1 MWRPDAPT
9 PESPRLQGVGEGLA
23 GVVALG
29 HFRVGEYQ
37 LFIEHMELVFHLL
50 LAILVPGVDHA
61 SFRVPHMEDANV
73 AVKARAVF
81 FCVSVQLTVDQVDR
95 VLFISRPHTPFVNP
109 DCIEVAASDHEVAT
123 FLDDKLGIDLDDAA
137 FPAAR

>member
-1 MWRPDAPT
+1 
-9 PESPRLQGVGEGLA
+9 
-23 GVVALG
+23 
-29 HFRVGEYQ
+29 
-37 LFIEHMELVFHLL
+37 MELVFHLL

-95 VLFISRPHTPFVNP
+95 ILFISRPYSPFVNP
-109 DCIEVAASDHEVAT
+109 YCIEVAASDHEVAT
-123 FLDDKLGIDLDDAA
+123 FLDDKLGIDLDDTA
-137 FPAAR
+137 FPAARRNHQEVQHWADYSPSPYSSFFTLTES